1 MTGLLH
7 EKEFSRKNFVK
18 AGGALI
24 VGFTLTGIG
33 RVDRARA
40 AQIQQASPDS
50 PYASN
55 GPYDQFQVD
64 SWITINADNTASIK
78 SGGILQGTGSDTG
91 LLMIAGEELN
101 MDMSQLEFVMADTN
115 VTPNSGKH
123 SASNTIKNGGPGVRA
138 AAAAGYQALL
148 GLASTQLGVPA
159 AQFSVSKGVVSGGGK
174 SVTYGQLLGG
184 KLFNVTMPSSWNM
197 NPGTAANSTTLTGS
211 FNGGLQPGQSPAKP
225 VSQYTLVGTNVPRID
240 VPAIVSGAYTYIQ
253 NIRVPGMLHGR
264 IVRPRGQA
272 LFGFGAP
279 IVSVDPSSVAH
290 IPDVTIVRR
299 NNFLGVVAP
308 KEYDAIEAAALLKV
322 QWADPP
328 TALPGDGNEF
338 QGMRALDSAGKTVTS
353 VSDLGGYGANFGN
366 VDNALGSAAHVV
378 SGTFGWPTNCHTPIG
393 PQCAVADVTPQGA
406 RVYSG
411 TQGAYQTRPQ
421 VALVTGLPENV
432 VRINAVAMGGC
443 FGDGC
448 QYFDTAQAAAIMSQ
462 AVGAPVRVQLM
473 RWDEIGWGQVSP
485 SSLVDIRAGVDG
497 KGNLVALDYTHFYP
511 QYRSDNVQ
519 TNAELA
525 GVPLPS
531 PASSISGNYWP
542 GPMYNLPNSRYLL
555 KSIPLQNNWFKTYWM
570 RAGHSP
576 HGAFA
581 MEQVVDDLAHLS
593 SMDPVAFR
601 IQNVNQG
608 NNWTGTGQSHDQLL
622 AVLNAVTQAANWQ
635 PKVAASKLSS
645 ENIVTGRGIAWSN
658 IDSPKTYA
666 QTAAIADVTVNKK
679 TGKITVK
686 HVWQAASAGLT
697 VSIGGVE
704 NQIVGGVTQIIS
716 RLLTERYAYT
726 KTHVTSLD
734 FITYPILR
742 FRDAPGV
749 TPIVI
754 QWAQNPFT
762 GGVGEPVAVAAAAAV
777 ANAFYDATGVR
788 LRTAPLTQPRVKAA
802 LKAAGLI

>member
-7 EKEFSRKNFVK
+7 EKEFSRKSFVK
-18 AGGALI
+18 GGGGLV
-24 VGFTLTGIG
+24 VGFSMLGMGIS
-33 RVDRARA
+33 RTANA
-40 AQIQQASPDS
+40 APGSSPD
-50 PYASN
+50 ASN
-55 GPYDQFQVD
+55 GPYDQYQVD
-64 SWITINADNTASIK
+64 SWITINPDNTASIK

-138 AAAAGYQALL
+138 AAAAAYQALL
-148 GLASTQLGVPA
+148 GIASSQLGVP
-159 AQFSVSKGVVSGGGK
+159 VSQLTVSEGVVSGGGK

-184 KLFNVTMPSSWNM
+184 KLFDVTMPASWNM
-197 NPGTAANSTTLTGS
+197 NPTVPSNSTTATGTFS
-211 FNGGLQPGQSPAKP
+211 GGIQPGQSPAKP

-240 VPAIVSGAYTYIQ
+240 VPAIVSGAMTYIQ
-253 NIRVPGMLHGR
+253 NIHVPGMLHGR

-279 IVSVDPSSVAH
+279 IVSIDESSIAH
-290 IPDVTIVRR
+290 IPGVQIVRR

-308 KEYDAIEAAALLKV
+308 REYDAIQAAALLKV
-322 QWADPP
+322 IWADPP
-328 TALPGDGNEF
+328 AALPGDGNEF
-338 QGMRALDSAGKTVTS
+338 SGMRALDTAGKTVTS
-353 VSDLGGYGANFGN
+353 VNDLGGYGANFGN
-366 VDNALGSAAHVV
+366 VDAAFASAAHVV
-378 SGTFGWPTNCHTPIG
+378 SGTFGWATNCHTPIG

-406 RVYSG
+406 RIYSG

-421 VALVTGLPENV
+421 VALVLGLPENL
-432 VRINAVAMGGC
+432 VRITAVAMGGC

-462 AVGAPVRVQLM
+462 VVGAPVRVQLM

-485 SSLVDIRAGVDG
+485 SSLIDIRAGIDASG
-497 KGNLVALDYTHFYP
+497 HLVALDYTHFYP

-519 TNAELA
+519 TNAELS
-525 GVPLPS
+525 GVPLPTT
-531 PASSISGNYWP
+531 ASSISGNYWP

-581 MEQVVDDLAHLS
+581 MEQVVDDLARLS
-593 SMDPVAFR
+593 NMDPVAFR

-608 NNWTGTGQSHDQLL
+608 NNWTGAGQSHDQLL
-622 AVLNAVTQAANWQ
+622 AVLNAVAQAANWQ
-635 PKVAASKLSS
+635 PKVPASNLSS
-645 ENIVTGRGIAWSN
+645 GDMVTGRGVAWSN

-666 QTAAIADVTVNKK
+666 QTAAIADVIVNKK

-686 HVWQAASAGLT
+686 HVWQAASAGLG
-697 VSIGGVE
+697 VSIGGIE
-704 NQIVGGVTQIIS
+704 NQIVGGVTQIVS
-716 RLLTERYAYT
+716 RVLTERYAYT
-726 KTHVTSLD
+726 KTHVTSWD
-734 FITYPILR
+734 FLTYPILR
-742 FRDAPGV
+742 FRDAPDV

-754 QWAQNPFT
+754 QWSQNPYT

-777 ANAFYDATGVR
+777 ANAFHDATGVR
-788 LRTAPLTQPRVKAA
+788 LTTTPLTPPRVKAA
-802 LKAAGLI
+802 LKAAGIA